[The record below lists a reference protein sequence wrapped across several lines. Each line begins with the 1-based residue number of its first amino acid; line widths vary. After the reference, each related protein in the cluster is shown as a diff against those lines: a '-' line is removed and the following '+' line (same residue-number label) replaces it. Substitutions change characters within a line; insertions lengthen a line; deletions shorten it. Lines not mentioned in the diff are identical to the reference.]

1 MFVDVAK
8 VQLKAGNGGN
18 GAVSFRH
25 EKYVANGGPD
35 GGDGGK
41 GGDVVFAVDSGM
53 RTLMDFRYRRKFA
66 AEHGGP
72 GRKKKCHGKNGDDL
86 TINVPPGT
94 VIRDADTGRV
104 LADLTRAGQRKVVAT
119 GGSGGKGNMHFATST
134 RQAPR
139 FSIDGIPGEEL
150 TVTLEL
156 KSIADVGLIGYP
168 NVGKSTI
175 LSVLTSAAP
184 KIADYPFTTLTP
196 NLGVVEAGE
205 HSFVLADIP
214 GLIDGAAKGVGLGHD
229 FLRHI
234 DRTRLLLHVLDGS
247 GREGRDP
254 LADFEAINK
263 ELAEFSEELAGRPQ
277 MVLVNKADLPDTREN
292 FSNIEAYMQE
302 RDIPVYLTS
311 AAKGEGFD
319 KLIYAI
325 ADRLGEIPVPEIEAE
340 EPAPESVPED
350 PFTIE
355 EDGDIYVVS
364 GPAIDR
370 LMARVN
376 LDDTQSLQYFQR
388 MLKRQGV
395 IKGLRRAGVNEGDTV
410 RIKDMEFDFIE

>member
-8 VQLKAGNGGN
+8 VHLKAGNGGN

-25 EKYVANGGPD
+25 EKYVPNGGPD
-35 GGDGGK
+35 GGDGGR

-53 RTLMDFRYRRKFA
+53 RTLMDFRYRRKFV

-72 GRKKKCHGKNGDDL
+72 GRKKKCHGKDGADL
-86 TINVPPGT
+86 VVNVPPGT
-94 VIRDADTGRV
+94 VVRDAETGRI
-104 LADLTRAGQRKVVAT
+104 LADLTQTGQRRVIA
-119 GGSGGKGNMHFATST
+119 SGGRGGRGNMHFATST

-150 TVTLEL
+150 TVALEL
-156 KSIADVGLIGYP
+156 KSIADVGLLGYP

-175 LSVLTSAAP
+175 LSVLTSARP

-196 NLGVVEAGE
+196 NLGVVDAGE
-205 HSFVLADIP
+205 QSFVLADIP
-214 GLIDGAAKGVGLGHD
+214 GLIDGAAQGVGLGHD

-234 DRTRLLLHVLDGS
+234 ERTRLLLHVLDGS

-254 LADFEAINK
+254 VSDFEAINK
-263 ELAEFSEELAGRPQ
+263 ELSEFSGELSQRPQ
-277 MVLVNKADLPDTREN
+277 IVLVNKADLPEAQEA
-292 FSNIEAYMQE
+292 FPSIEAYMRE

-311 AAKGEGFD
+311 AAQHSGFD
-319 KLIYAI
+319 TLVYAI
-325 ADRLGEIPVPEIEAE
+325 ADRLKDIPVPEIEVEEETPIE
-340 EPAPESVPED
+340 EPEAPFS
-350 PFTIE
+350 IE
-355 EDGDIYVVS
+355 KDGEVYVVS

-376 LDDTQSLQYFQR
+376 LSDTQSLQYFQR
-388 MLKRQGV
+388 MLIRRGV
-395 IKGLRRAGVNEGDTV
+395 VKGLRRAGVNEGDTV
-410 RIKDMEFDFIE
+410 RIGDMEFDFIE

>member
-8 VQLKAGNGGN
+8 VHLKAGNGGN

-41 GGDVVFAVDSGM
+41 GGDVIFAVDSGM
-53 RTLMDFRYRRKFA
+53 RTLMDFRYKRKFA

-72 GRKKKCHGKNGDDL
+72 GRKKKCHGKNGADL

-104 LADLTRAGQRKVVAT
+104 LADLTEPGQRRAIAK
-119 GGSGGKGNMHFATST
+119 GGRGGKGNMHFATST

-150 TVTLEL
+150 NVTLEL

-196 NLGVVEAGE
+196 NLGVVDAGE
-205 HSFVLADIP
+205 NSFVLADIP

-234 DRTRLLLHVLDGS
+234 ERTRLLLHVLDGS

-263 ELAEFSEELAGRPQ
+263 ELAEFSGELAGRPQ
-277 MVLVNKADLPDTREN
+277 MVLVNKADLPDAQ
-292 FSNIEAYMQE
+292 EAYPKIHAYMDE

-325 ADRLGEIPVPEIEAE
+325 AQRLDEIPVPEIEVE
-340 EPAPESVPED
+340 ESAPESEPET

-355 EDGDIYVVS
+355 KDEDVYVVS

-376 LDDTQSLQYFQR
+376 LEDTQSLQYFQR

-395 IKGLRRAGVNEGDTV
+395 IRGLRRAGIDEGDTV

>member
-8 VQLKAGNGGN
+8 VHLKAGNGGN

-72 GRKKKCHGKNGDDL
+72 GRKKKCHGKNGTDL
-86 TINVPPGT
+86 VINVPPGT

-104 LADLTRAGQRKVVAT
+104 LADLVKPGQRRVVAR
-119 GGSGGKGNMHFATST
+119 GGRGGKGNMHFATST

-150 TVTLEL
+150 SVTLEL

-168 NVGKSTI
+168 NVGKSTV

-196 NLGVVEAGE
+196 NLGVVDAGE
-205 HSFVLADIP
+205 RSFVLADIP

-247 GREGRDP
+247 GREGREP
-254 LADFEAINK
+254 IADFEAINK

-277 MVLVNKADLPDTREN
+277 MVLVNKSDLPDAREN
-292 FSNIEAYMQE
+292 YPRIQAYMEE
-302 RDIPVYLTS
+302 RGIPVYLVS
-311 AAKGEGFD
+311 AAMGEGFD
-319 KLIYAI
+319 KLVYAV
-325 ADRLGEIPVPEIEAE
+325 ADRLDQIPVPEIEVE
-340 EPAPESVPED
+340 EPEPEAEPEE

-355 EDGDIYVVS
+355 RDEEVYVVS

-376 LDDTQSLQYFQR
+376 LEDTQSLQYFQR

-395 IKGLRRAGVNEGDTV
+395 IRGLRRAGVNEGDTV

>member
-8 VQLKAGNGGN
+8 VSLKAGNGGD

-72 GRKKKCHGKNGDDL
+72 GRKKKCHGKNGPDL
-86 TINVPPGT
+86 VINVPPGT
-94 VIRDADTGRV
+94 VVKDADTGRV
-104 LADLTRAGQRKVVAT
+104 LADLVKPGQRRAVAK
-119 GGSGGKGNMHFATST
+119 GGRGGKGNMHFATST

-139 FSIDGIPGEEL
+139 FSVDGIPGEEL

-196 NLGVVEAGE
+196 NLGVVDAGDR
-205 HSFVLADIP
+205 SFVLADIP
-214 GLIDGAAKGVGLGHD
+214 GLIDGAAQGVGLGHD

-234 DRTRLLLHVLDGS
+234 ERTRLLLHVLDGS

-254 LADFEAINK
+254 LADFEAINR
-263 ELAEFSEELAGRPQ
+263 ELAGFSEELAGRPQ
-277 MVLVNKADLPDTREN
+277 MVLVNKSDLPAAREN
-292 FSNIEAYMQE
+292 YPKIQAYMEE

-325 ADRLGEIPVPEIEAE
+325 AERLDEIPVPEIEVE
-340 EPAPESVPED
+340 EQAPESDPED
-350 PFTIE
+350 PFTIDKDE
-355 EDGDIYVVS
+355 EVYVVS

-395 IKGLRRAGVNEGDTV
+395 IRGLRKAGINEGDTV

>member
-8 VQLKAGNGGN
+8 IHLKAGNGGN

-35 GGDGGK
+35 GGDGGQ

-86 TINVPPGT
+86 VISVPPGT
-94 VIRDADTGRV
+94 VVRDADTGRV
-104 LADLTRAGQRKVVAT
+104 LADLVKPGQRRAVAK
-119 GGSGGKGNMHFATST
+119 GGRGGKGNMHFATST

-196 NLGVVEAGE
+196 NLGVVDAGE
-205 HSFVLADIP
+205 RSFVLADIP
-214 GLIDGAAKGVGLGHD
+214 GLIDGAAQGVGLGHD

-234 DRTRLLLHVLDGS
+234 ERTRLLLHVLDGS

-263 ELAEFSEELAGRPQ
+263 ELAEFSEELARRPQ
-277 MVLVNKADLPDTREN
+277 IVLVNKADLPAAQETFPD
-292 FSNIEAYMQE
+292 IEAHMRE
-302 RDIPVYLTS
+302 RGIPVYLVS
-311 AAKGEGFD
+311 AAIGEGFD
-319 KLIYAI
+319 KLVYAV
-325 ADRLGEIPVPEIEAE
+325 ADRLDEIPVPEIEVEVE
-340 EPAPESVPED
+340 EREQEPEE

-355 EDGDIYVVS
+355 KDEEVYVVS

-395 IKGLRRAGVNEGDTV
+395 IRGLRRAGVNEGDTV